1 MSPFILLLCVFVIAS
16 CLYGDKT
23 YCTNVERQVREKKRN
38 QYHDR
43 V

>member
-1 MSPFILLLCVFVIAS
+1 MQPFILVLLVLVIVACAFS
-16 CLYGDKT
+16 YMT
-23 YCTNVERQVREKKRN
+23 YRTNAQKRAKEKKRN

>member
-1 MSPFILLLCVFVIAS
+1 MSPFILLLFVFVIAS
-16 CLYGDKT
+16 CLYGYKT
-23 YCTNVERQVREKKRN
+23 YRTNVERQAREKKRN

>member
-1 MSPFILLLCVFVIAS
+1 MLQILPVIVI
-16 CLYGDKT
+16 LVIVGIFGYMT
-23 YCTNVERQVREKKRN
+23 YRDVARKRAQEKKRN

>member
-1 MSPFILLLCVFVIAS
+1 MSPFILLLFVLVIAM
-16 CLYGDKT
+16 CVYGYMT
-23 YCTNVERQVREKKRN
+23 YRTKAERQAREKKRN

>member
-1 MSPFILLLCVFVIAS
+1 MPPFILLLLVLAIFVFAFGYMVNRYAA
-16 CLYGDKT
+16 T
-23 YCTNVERQVREKKRN
+23 RAREKKRN